1 MRGEAPVSE
10 DDGLQQDVVAELHWD
25 PRLNA
30 ARIGVAVNDGVVTLS
45 GEVESFAEKIAA
57 ERAVRRVAGVRALVE
72 DLIVRLPESRMR
84 DDSVIAK
91 QVLDTFDQNA
101 ALSGKPIKVQVEHGV
116 VTLSGAVSWRFQ
128 RDMAAKCITHV
139 HGIRSISNMIE
150 VHNPVS
156 ELDVRDGI
164 VAAFRRMADLDIG
177 AVEAHVDGSRVV
189 LSGYVHSL
197 HEANV
202 ARQAA
207 WSSPGVTDVED
218 RIRVLG

>member
-1 MRGEAPVSE
+1 MSE
-10 DDGLQQDVVAELHWD
+10 DDRLQQEVVAELHWD

-30 ARIGVAVNDGVVTLS
+30 ARIGVAVCDGVVTLS

-57 ERAVRRVAGVRALVE
+57 EKAARRVAGVRALAE
-72 DLIVRLPESRMR
+72 DLKVTLPASRMR
-84 DDSVIAK
+84 GDGVIAK
-91 QVLDTFDQNA
+91 QILDTIDQNA
-101 ALSGKPIKVQVEHGV
+101 ILSGKPITVQVEHGA

-150 VHNPVS
+150 VHNPIS

-177 AVEAHVDGSRVV
+177 AVDVHVDGSKVV